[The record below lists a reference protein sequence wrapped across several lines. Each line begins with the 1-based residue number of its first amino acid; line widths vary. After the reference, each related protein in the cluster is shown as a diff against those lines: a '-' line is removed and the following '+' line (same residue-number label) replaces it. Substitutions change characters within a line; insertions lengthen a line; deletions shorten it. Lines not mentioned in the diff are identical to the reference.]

1 MGLKIRSIDFR
12 DFRSYERFSLDEI
25 GELTI
30 FIGRN
35 AIGKTNIL
43 EGIQLVTAA
52 TSFRHPQV
60 SQVIRDGMPSGR
72 VSMRSSDGNRD
83 MLTELHLETGK
94 RKYTVNGKAKGI
106 SDVRGI
112 LPAVVFSP
120 DDLNLAKGS
129 SSVKRSAFDEVG
141 VQLSRNYSV
150 IGRDFEKALRY
161 KNRLLKEEAPQP
173 LVDAINETFV
183 ACGAQLF
190 CYRHALYRTMSG
202 MVAEGYGDI
211 ARSGEELSIGYT
223 PSWDHLKNREEGG
236 ESPCWLEE
244 ERLSDRNAVREAMHE
259 AIALYSGQERARRR
273 ALVGPHNDKIS
284 FLVNGKEASQFASQG
299 QQRSIVL
306 AWKLAEVEM
315 VRRTLG
321 TEPVLLL
328 DDVMSELDS
337 YRRDMLVGNVTA
349 ETQTFITATDLT
361 PFNEELLERARIVD
375 LEKLA
380 EGR

>member
-1 MGLKIRSIDFR
+1 MGLKICSIDFKN
-12 DFRSYERFSLDEI
+12 FRSYESFYLDDI

-60 SQVIRDGMPSGR
+60 SQVIRDGMTAGR
-72 VSMRSSDGNRD
+72 VAMRSTDGNRD
-83 MLTELHLETGK
+83 MVTELHLETGK
-94 RKYTVNGKAKGI
+94 RKYSVNGKPKGI

-129 SSVKRSAFDEVG
+129 SSVKRNAFDEVG

-173 LVDAINETFV
+173 LIDAINETFI

-202 MVAEGYGDI
+202 MVAQGYRDI
-211 ARSGEELSIGYT
+211 ARSGEELALIYT
-223 PSWDHLKNREEGG
+223 PSWNHLEERRTGREPQALLEEG
-236 ESPCWLEE
+236 L
-244 ERLSDRNAVREAMHE
+244 LSDRDAVRETMHE
-259 AIALYSGQERARRR
+259 AIGRFSDAERARRR

-284 FLVNGKEASQFASQG
+284 FLVDGKEASQFASQG

-349 ETQTFITATDLT
+349 ETQTFITATDLS
-361 PFNEELLERARIVD
+361 PFNEELLERARVVD

>member
-12 DFRSYERFSLDEI
+12 NFRSYESFSLDDI

-52 TSFRHPQV
+52 TSFRHPQI
-60 SQVIRDGMPSGR
+60 SQVIHDGMPAGR
-72 VSMRSSDGNRD
+72 VSMRSTDGNRD

-94 RKYTVNGKAKGI
+94 RRYTVNGKAKGV

-129 SSVKRSAFDEVG
+129 SSVKRNAFDEVG

-190 CYRHALYRTMSG
+190 CYRYALYRTMSG
-202 MVAEGYGDI
+202 MVAREYRDI
-211 ARSGEELSIGYT
+211 ARSGEELSLNYT
-223 PSWDHLKNREEGG
+223 PSWDYLAKKSGK
-236 ESPCWLEE
+236 ESFSPLLEE
-244 ERLSDRNAVREAMHE
+244 ARLSDRDAVREAIHE
-259 AIALYSGQERARRR
+259 AIARYTGEERARRR
-273 ALVGPHNDKIS
+273 ALVGPHNDKIE
-284 FLVNGKEASQFASQG
+284 FLVDGKEASQFASQG

-306 AWKLAEVEM
+306 AWKLAEVKM

-361 PFNEELLERARIVD
+361 PFNEELLKRARVVD
-375 LEKLA
+375 LEKLH